1 MTSPTNRHLTGYLDG
16 FDRYMAT
23 ATRLSPITRQKYVN
37 EVKSFA
43 RKVGDPLLSAT
54 TPGILLDWNAAF
66 HTAGLAAS
74 TVAQRHAAL
83 KKFFTYL
90 DEFEE
95 LEVAGQLLKILKSR
109 IQAPEEKGPVREPY
123 VLERQD
129 FDKMLATLGGKFGTG
144 KRDRAMLHFF
154 YSSGVR
160 NSELTGL
167 TLDKLDLANRTA
179 MVLGKGNK
187 ERLVIFDEP
196 CRSDLEGW
204 LEDRATWDEMGD
216 YVFCSVAGQRMS
228 VGWVST
234 LISSAAKLAGLK
246 RQVWPHVL
254 RHTRIT
260 ELLNNGM
267 TLQAASVMAGHSDPK
282 TTMRYYHQKAS
293 LLKEEY
299 DNAMQQEIDTED
311 ADAQE

>member
-1 MTSPTNRHLTGYLDG
+1 MTSPNNRHLTSYLEG
-16 FDRYMAT
+16 FDRYMST
-23 ATRLSPITRQKYVN
+23 ATRLTLITRQKYVY

-43 RKVGDPLLSAT
+43 LKVGDPLLSAT
-54 TPGILLDWNAAF
+54 TPGTLLDWNAAF

-95 LEVAGQLLKILKSR
+95 LEVAGQLLKILKAR

-123 VLERQD
+123 VLERQE
-129 FDKMLATLGGKFGTG
+129 FDQMLDILGAKFGTG

-167 TLDKLDLANRTA
+167 TLSNLGLSDRSA
-179 MVLGKGNK
+179 MVLGKGVK

-196 CRSDLEGW
+196 CRRDLAVW
-204 LEDRATWDEMGD
+204 LEERATWDEMGE
-216 YVFCSVAGQRMS
+216 YVFCSVAGSRMS
-228 VGWVST
+228 ASWVST

-246 RQVWPHVL
+246 QPVWPHVL

-299 DNAMQQEIDTED
+299 DNAMPKSTRKEIPDVQE
-311 ADAQE
+311 